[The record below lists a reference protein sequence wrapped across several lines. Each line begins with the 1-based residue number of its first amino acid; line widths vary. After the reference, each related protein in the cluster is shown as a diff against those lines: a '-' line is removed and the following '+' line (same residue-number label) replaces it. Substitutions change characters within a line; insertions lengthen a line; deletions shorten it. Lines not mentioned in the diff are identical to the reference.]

1 MKKQS
6 NAMWGGRF
14 TKQPD
19 ELVEAFGAS
28 VAFDQRLAPYDIA
41 GSIAHI
47 TMLAKQGVVTLQESA
62 TIVEGLEA
70 IRSEIEAGD
79 FVWEQAL
86 EDVHMNIEQKLI
98 ERIGPVGGKLH
109 TGRSRN
115 DQVALDLHLFT
126 LDEVATVDTL
136 VMELQTALC
145 DCAEHYFEV
154 LIPGYTHMQRAQP
167 VLFAHHLLA
176 YAWMFARDRERL
188 DGVHQ
193 RADLMPLG
201 AGALAGTS
209 FPLDREWVAKE
220 LGFTALYENSMDA
233 VSDRDYVIEA
243 LSALSL
249 LMMHLSRLAEEL
261 ILWSST
267 EFGFIELDDAYTTGS
282 SMMPQK
288 KNPDMAELVRG
299 KTGRVYGHLLG
310 LLTTCKGLPLTYNK
324 DMQEDKEGLFDAIDT
339 VKNAVRI
346 FTGMI
351 ATLTVRE
358 EAVSL
363 ALRED
368 YSAATDV
375 ADALVRAGMPFREAH
390 EVVGSMVRYCIEH
403 KKPLAEISASE
414 LKQFTEL
421 LDVQTIA
428 SLTPAALV
436 AARHVRGGTAP
447 AAVREQLRLFR
458 EHYLSRE

>member
-1 MKKQS
+1 MEKQS

-28 VAFDQRLAPYDIA
+28 ISFDHRLAFYDIA
-41 GSIAHI
+41 GSKAHI
-47 TMLAKQGVVTLQESA
+47 RMLAKQGVVTVSES
-62 TIVEGLEA
+62 EA
-70 IRSEIEAGD
+70 IVKGLDEIRLDILSGN
-79 FVWEQAL
+79 FVWQQSL
-86 EDVHMNIEQKLI
+86 EDVHMNIEHRLI

-115 DQVALDLHLFT
+115 DQVALDMHLFAR
-126 LDEVATVDTL
+126 DEIEQVYEL
-136 VMELQTALC
+136 VKELQVALG
-145 DCAEHYFEV
+145 DCAESNFDV
-154 LIPGYTHMQRAQP
+154 IIPGYTHLQRAQP

-176 YAWMFARDRERL
+176 YAWMFQRDRERL
-188 DGVHQ
+188 EGVRK

-201 AGALAGTS
+201 AGALAGTTFS
-209 FPLDREWVAKE
+209 IDREWVAKE

-233 VSDRDYVIEA
+233 VSDRDYIIEA

-249 LMMHLSRLAEEL
+249 IIMHLSRLSEEF

-267 EFGFIELDDAYTTGS
+267 EFSFIELDDAYTTGS

-299 KTGRVYGHLLG
+299 KTGRIYGHLLG

-339 VKNAVRI
+339 VKTALRI
-346 FTGMI
+346 FSGMI
-351 ATLTVRE
+351 STLIVRKE
-358 EAVSL
+358 DVER
-363 ALRED
+363 ALRQD

-375 ADALVRAGMPFREAH
+375 ADLLVRKGLPFREAH
-390 EVVGSMVRYCIEH
+390 EVVGSMVRYCIETH
-403 KKPLAEISASE
+403 KPLSE
-414 LKQFTEL
+414 LTNEDILTFTSLLNQEEL
-421 LDVQTIA
+421 AL
-428 SLTPAALV
+428 LTPSALV
-436 AARHVRGGTAP
+436 SARNCRGGTAP
-447 AAVREQLRLFR
+447 DAVIEQLHIFR
-458 EHYLSRE
+458 TQCL